1 MVCNVYSTS
10 ASSFDV
16 RSPSAV
22 DERDRSK
29 PILAFFASRDIQPG
43 EEITISYSGN
53 IPSEQEIEA
62 ALSRQKTNGK
72 TRQHARPTPTT
83 AGLPT
88 PNQSDDDHALKVCRC
103 GHPACYGYV
112 FRTVTSDES
121 DG

>member
-10 ASSFDV
+10 ASLDL
-16 RSPSAV
+16 RSASAV

-29 PILAFFASRDIQPG
+29 PILAFFASRNIEPG

-62 ALSRQKTNGK
+62 ALARQQTSGKSRQ
-72 TRQHARPTPTT
+72 RPRLTPTT

-88 PNQSDDDHALKVCRC
+88 PDQSDDDHALKVCRC

-112 FRTVTSDES
+112 FRTVISDES